1 MTTTTEMLKNL
12 LVGCCF
18 LLTSLLASAQYPYGG
33 VVVEEVPIPPTIAAS
48 IQADAGF
55 PELPRCWRV
64 YVCILEPDWSVIQL
78 LVNYTGPSGTPPNTL
93 NSTFEVSCPTC
104 LPNNQFYQNDE
115 LGGTL
120 HIVGSEFAPILF
132 GFIPNLEFD
141 SWWNIGPQENTN
153 ETDYIIEPA
162 DANPFLAG
170 GAFYSAD
177 PVTGATVYSS
187 VGASQCNGLPDANGR
202 VLVGQFTTYGV
213 LEGNFAMTL
222 SHRIPGPGC
231 NAVIPLDNFIVNNV
245 FFTNDVAYS
254 YAGEDCVDLNEC
266 IDFGPCPDIIGY
278 ARVNGVC
285 TPITGCDP
293 VAGGVD
299 YGAPMLFPTVD
310 DCVIGC
316 TDIFLP
322 VNLIDYSANWSG
334 VNVDLQWVTASET
347 NSGKFT
353 IERSSDMNEWVEI
366 RTLAAAGNS
375 TNTIT
380 YRTYDDN
387 PKAGTNYYRLK
398 QFDTNGQETLSE
410 VRAVEV
416 DGIAPVPYPNPASEY
431 IRFNGDLSE
440 IQNIR
445 VIDLRGK
452 IVIDHFNNGSSSTE
466 INVSHLAQGS
476 YLVELTTFGGK
487 TMHHRLVRANAR

>member
-1 MTTTTEMLKNL
+1 MTTKTEMLKNL
-12 LVGCCF
+12 FVGCCF

-33 VVVEEVPIPPTIAAS
+33 VVVEEVPIPPAIAAQ
-48 IQADAGF
+48 IQTDAGF

-64 YVCILEPDWSVIQL
+64 YVCILEPDWSVLQL
-78 LVNYTGPSGTPPNTL
+78 LVNYSGGTL
-93 NSTFEVSCPTC
+93 FSTFEASCPTC
-104 LPNNQFYQNDE
+104 LPSNQFFQTNF
-115 LGGTL
+115 LGSQQFVVGGDINTL
-120 HIVGSEFAPILF
+120 FYGIQPDLQ
-132 GFIPNLEFD
+132 FD
-141 SWWNIGPQENTN
+141 SWWNIGPQNAATLN
-153 ETDYIIEPA
+153 ETDYLI
-162 DANPFLAG
+162 DATEEATFLAG
-170 GAFYSAD
+170 GAFYSDD
-177 PVTGATVYSS
+177 PVTGATVFSN
-187 VGASQCNGLPDANGR
+187 VGEPQCNGLPDANGR

-222 SHRIPGPGC
+222 SHRVPGPGC

-245 FFTNDVAYS
+245 FFTNDIAFS
-254 YAGEDCVDLNEC
+254 YAGEDCIDLNEC

-278 ARVNGVC
+278 SRINGVC
-285 TPITGCDP
+285 TPIVGCDP

-299 YGAPMLFPTVD
+299 YGAPMLFPTID

-322 VNLIDYSANWSG
+322 VNLIDYSAHWSG

-347 NSGKFT
+347 NSGRFT
-353 IERSSDMNEWVEI
+353 IERSSDMNEWIEI

-380 YRTYDDN
+380 YRTYDDH

-398 QFDTNGQETLSE
+398 QFDTNGEETLSE

-431 IRFNGDLSE
+431 IRFKGDISE

-445 VIDLRGK
+445 VIDLRGQ